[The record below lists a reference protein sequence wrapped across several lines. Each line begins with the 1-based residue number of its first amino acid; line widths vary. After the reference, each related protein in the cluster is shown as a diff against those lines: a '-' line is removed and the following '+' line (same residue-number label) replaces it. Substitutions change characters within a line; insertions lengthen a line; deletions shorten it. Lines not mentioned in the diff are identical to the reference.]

1 MHGINKAARRIGGDR
16 KAVKMNIL
24 YITNHLNIGGIT
36 SYVFS
41 LARGLRQRGHN
52 VYVASSGGQLAAKFK
67 QENIFFLP
75 MPIKTKSEISPKIF
89 VSLLKLLGA
98 VKQYNIEIVHANSRT
113 TQVLGYLLARL
124 TGLPYIS
131 TCHGFFK
138 KRLSRRIFGCWGER
152 VIAISEPVKEHLV
165 RDFKVEEERIRVIHH
180 GIDVNKFS
188 AESTEHRV
196 QKKKDLGLGIGPV
209 IGIVARLSDVK
220 GHIYLIEAMKTVLA
234 NITDAQL
241 LIVGEGKMK
250 EELVDLSKRLGIEK
264 HIYFLP
270 SFAETKDVL
279 AAMDIFVLPSLKE
292 GLGLSLMEAMAQGLA
307 VIGTNVGGIKTLIQ
321 DGINGLLVT
330 PADINGL
337 SGATISLLENSA
349 KRQDLGNN
357 ARAFI
362 KDNFSQEKMVLET
375 EKLYQEC
382 LSARY

>member
-1 MHGINKAARRIGGDR
+1 
-16 KAVKMNIL
+16 
-24 YITNHLNIGGIT
+24 
-36 SYVFS
+36 
-41 LARGLRQRGHN
+41 
-52 VYVASSGGQLAAKFK
+52 
-67 QENIFFLP
+67 
-75 MPIKTKSEISPKIF
+75 
-89 VSLLKLLGA
+89 
-98 VKQYNIEIVHANSRT
+98 
-113 TQVLGYLLARL
+113 
-124 TGLPYIS
+124 
-131 TCHGFFK
+131 
-138 KRLSRRIFGCWGER
+138 
-152 VIAISEPVKEHLV
+152 
-165 RDFKVEEERIRVIHH
+165 
-180 GIDVNKFS
+180 
-188 AESTEHRV
+188 
-196 QKKKDLGLGIGPV
+196 
-209 IGIVARLSDVK
+209 
-220 GHIYLIEAMKTVLA
+220 
-234 NITDAQL
+234 
-241 LIVGEGKMK
+241 
-250 EELVDLSKRLGIEK
+250 
-264 HIYFLP
+264 LP